1 MIMAVQIKP
10 DQAFAYSEM
19 LEILELM
26 EEEDIK
32 KVPQK
37 LIDLFENNALPT
49 YEKHLDVNK
58 PLEEQEISKKT
69 AALIAMLTLNYWCE
83 SEEEKREL
91 TNLYNENERKYQQEM
106 REKYNPD
113 KIFDNPNNVT
123 GVPKLQNNEV
133 VQHNYDPAHLPLDYN
148 MLPWYKKIFARV
160 RVVILNLL
168 KKI

>member
-1 MIMAVQIKP
+1 MAVQIKP
-10 DQAFAYSEM
+10 DQAFAYSEI

-26 EEEDIK
+26 EEEDVK

-37 LIDLFENNALPT
+37 LIDIFEKNALPT
-49 YEKHLDVNK
+49 YEKHFDVNK
-58 PLEEQEISKKT
+58 PLAEQGVSPKT

-113 KIFDNPNNVT
+113 KIFDNPNNIT
-123 GVPKLQNNEV
+123 GTPKPENNEV
-133 VQHNYDPAHLPLDYN
+133 IQHNYNPAHLPLDYN
-148 MLPWYKKIFARV
+148 MFPWYKKIFTQV
-160 RVVILNLL
+160 RVFILNLL